1 MKTLELT
8 TPVAVK
14 NVLFATDFSES
25 SNHALPYAL
34 GLASYYKAK
43 LSVVHVIDPT
53 SYQFFASAE
62 SWPAM
67 LECAQEF
74 EKQNT
79 KELKAQLTGVPHQLL
94 SPTGDITDVILRL
107 IHDHQ
112 IDLLVLGTHGRHGLK
127 KIFLGSIAEEIFRS
141 SPIPVITVGPT
152 VPERTN
158 LVRWNRL
165 VFATDLS
172 DESLAAFPHALSL
185 AQEHRALLTILHVLA
200 KPNAGT
206 TVDCEPDTSFVFR
219 RMKELVPA
227 ESLLYLAPHYAVE
240 FGDVPEQIV
249 QYSAENGTD
258 LIILGIRAPQ
268 RSLGSV
274 THFANTTA
282 QQIIANASCPVLTVC
297 G

>member
-1 MKTLELT
+1 MKTLET
-8 TPVAVK
+8 IAPVALK
-14 NVLFATDFSES
+14 NVLFATVFSEC

-34 GLASYYKAK
+34 GLANYYKAK
-43 LSVVHVIDPT
+43 LSVVHVINPT

-79 KELKAQLTGVPHQLL
+79 EELEARLASVPHQLL

-112 IDLLVLGTHGRHGLK
+112 IDLLVLGTHGRQGLK
-127 KIFLGSIAEEIFRS
+127 KVLLGSIAEEIFRR
-141 SPIPVITVGPT
+141 SPIPVVTVGPI
-152 VPERTN
+152 VPARTN
-158 LVRWNRL
+158 LVRLNRL

-172 DESLAAFPHALSL
+172 DESLAAFSHALSL
-185 AQEHRALLTILHVLA
+185 AQEHQAHLTILHVLA

-206 TVDCEPDTSFVFR
+206 TVDCEPDTCFALR
-219 RMKELVPA
+219 RMKELVPP
-227 ESLLYLAPHYAVE
+227 ESSLYLAPHYAVE
-240 FGDVPEQIV
+240 FGEVPEQIV
-249 QYSAENGTD
+249 KYSAENGTD
-258 LIILGIRAPQ
+258 MIILGVRPAQKSMGIHFTNT
-268 RSLGSV
+268 V
-274 THFANTTA
+274 T
-282 QQIIANASCPVLTVC
+282 QQIIAHANCPVLTVR